1 MQKLTSISLLTLAL
15 VLSTLA
21 VSATGQQEKDD
32 QAWTKWSK
40 KEAEKILSESPWSQN
55 QTDTDTAEMFFS
67 PTSDPSKSP
76 QPKPPTKT
84 DQERLADGA
93 TNQSVNV
100 KYMIRFFSARPVRRA
115 LIRLLELKNNPPPE
129 VLEKMHSY
137 ANAKATDSI
146 IITLSV
152 QASDQRS
159 ERAVMQAIN
168 SAVTGT
174 LKNDTYLERNGK
186 RLFLQE
192 YVPPGKDGFGAKF
205 VFSRW
210 QDEKLFIDDKNGD
223 VRFYSKFPSGP
234 KLDRKFKVSEM
245 LYNGELEY

>member
-1 MQKLTSISLLTLAL
+1 MKNLFSVSLMMIAL
-15 VLSTLA
+15 VFSTLA
-21 VSATGQQEKDD
+21 ISATGQQQKDD

-40 KEAEKILSESPWSQN
+40 KEAEKMLSESPWSQP
-55 QTDTDTAEMFFS
+55 QTETDTSEMFFS
-67 PTSDPSKSP
+67 PTSDPTKS
-76 QPKPPTKT
+76 PKPPTDK
-84 DQERLADGA
+84 DQARLADGA

-115 LIRLLELKNNPPPE
+115 LIRLMEIQNPPPPE
-129 VLEKMHSY
+129 ILEKMNNY

-152 QASDQRS
+152 QSGDQRS
-159 ERAVMQAIN
+159 ERAVMQSVN
-168 SAVTGT
+168 SAATGT

-205 VFSRW
+205 VFSRL
-210 QDEKLFIDDKNGD
+210 QDEKPFIENNTGE
-223 VRFYSKFPSGP
+223 VRFYSKFPNGP
-234 KLDRKFKVSEM
+234 KLDRKFKVSDM
-245 LYNGELEY
+245 MYNGELEY